1 MLNVL
6 IAVSLCCDFRVDDFG
21 LGILL
26 KSRQIKRMVSSY
38 VGENKEF
45 ARQYLNGELE
55 VELTPQ
61 VLQPIVSCAY
71 LSYVA
76 VSRVPWQRGSGQ
88 GVQGFL
94 PSTHLPALVLLFTRE
109 VCPSSMGQKMK
120 KF

>member
-1 MLNVL
+1 MLNVF
-6 IAVSLCCDFRVDDFG
+6 AYCSVLCCDFRVDDFG

-61 VLQPIVSCAY
+61 VLQPIVSCA
-71 LSYVA
+71 
-76 VSRVPWQRGSGQ
+76 
-88 GVQGFL
+88 
-94 PSTHLPALVLLFTRE
+94 T
-109 VCPSSMGQKMK
+109 
-120 KF
+120 

>member
-1 MLNVL
+1 M
-6 IAVSLCCDFRVDDFG
+6 DDFG

-61 VLQPIVSCAY
+61 VLLTQVSCPP
-71 LSYVA
+71 LEVMFMCC
-76 VSRVPWQRGSGQ
+76 RGPLLRGLGREERGSP
-88 GVQGFL
+88 
-94 PSTHLPALVLLFTRE
+94 PSTHLLALALLFTGE
-109 VCPSSMGQKMK
+109 VFPSSMGPTMK
-120 KF
+120 F